1 MRVPRL
7 FSILLQIFLAGF
19 DKNSQ
24 SDGVKTF
31 IVQSYGYT
39 HCPQFPT
46 LREAQSYLRELVTE
60 ELQKARSRG
69 HKQARKH
76 KIGADCYRI
85 TLGSDPQST
94 LYSHHCILT
103 A

>member
-1 MRVPRL
+1 M
-7 FSILLQIFLAGF
+7 
-19 DKNSQ
+19 
-24 SDGVKTF
+24 KTF
-31 IVQSYGYT
+31 IVQTYGYT

-46 LREAQSYLRELVTE
+46 LAEARAVLREIAQDS
-60 ELQKARSRG
+60 LQTARRRG
-69 HKQARKH
+69 HRQARKH
-76 KIGADCYRI
+76 KLDADCYRI